1 MRGDMDA
8 YQKKEFKDIAKTVE
22 DDITRR
28 NILWE
33 RYDVLEEEIKHLK
46 ARMLSADKA
55 RVIIQNVAKE
65 TQQNLEFHISK
76 LVTTAI
82 VSVFPDEIQFV
93 TRIEIRRK
101 KTECDLLF
109 KEYDQEYDPLK
120 GSGYGPVDVS
130 SFSLRISFWSLNRNR
145 PTMILDEPFRNVSP
159 DLQYKVSE
167 MLKMISERLNIQIIM
182 VSHQEDVNIA
192 ADKTFLA
199 KKVGKLTQIEEII

>member
-1 MRGDMDA
+1 MRGDMDSHQWRA
-8 YQKKEFKDIAKTVE
+8 FRSIKEQVE
-22 DDITRR
+22 EDTTRR
-28 NILWE
+28 NILLETHEALTHDIAILKE
-33 RYDVLEEEIKHLK
+33 RMV
-46 ARMLSADKA
+46 SADKA

-65 TQQNLEFHISK
+65 TQKNLEFHISK

-109 KEYDQEYDPLK
+109 KEYDQEYDPLA
-120 GSGYGPVDVS
+120 GSGYGPVDVA

-199 KKVGKLTQIEEII
+199 SKVGKITQIKELV

>member
-1 MRGDMDA
+1 MRGDMDR
-8 YQKKEFKDIAKTVE
+8 YRIQKFNAIKKVVYE
-22 DDITRR
+22 DVTRR
-28 NILWE
+28 GILQE
-33 RYDVLEEEIKHLK
+33 QYESLAREIVVLQK
-46 ARMLSADKA
+46 RMVSADKA
-55 RVIIQNVAKE
+55 RIIIQNVAKE

-82 VSVFPDEIQFV
+82 DSVFPDEIQFV

-109 KEYDQEYDPLK
+109 KEFDQEYNPLQ
-120 GSGYGPVDVS
+120 GSGYGPVDVA

-182 VSHQEDVNIA
+182 VSHQEDINIA

-199 KKVGKLTQIEEII
+199 KKIGKVTEIKEIV

>member
-1 MRGDMDA
+1 MRGDMDRQQI
-8 YQKKEFKDIAKTVE
+8 QKFKSIKATVE

-28 NILWE
+28 SILRE
-33 RYDVLEEEIKHLK
+33 QRATLTTEIANLQL
-46 ARMLSADKA
+46 RMTSADKA

-76 LVTTAI
+76 LVTTALN
-82 VSVFPDEIQFV
+82 SVFPDEIQFV

-109 KEYDQEYDPLK
+109 EEFDQEYNPLK
-120 GSGYGPVDVS
+120 GSGYGPVDVA
-130 SFSLRISFWSLNRNR
+130 SFALRISFWSLNRNR

-167 MLKMISERLNIQIIM
+167 MLKMISKRLGIQVIM
-182 VSHQEDVNIA
+182 VSHQKDINIA

-199 KKVGKLTQIEEII
+199 TKVGKVTEIKEVV